1 MAVYTTIDDASLYC
15 RVKAYSGSGSSGDG
29 SSDNIVYDETDTSMK
44 PQFVWV
50 KNRTTT
56 HAFTTYWDLG
66 SDTLRYF
73 SPGEGNDAEVT
84 PDGNVLSSFNSN
96 GFTVGPHA
104 TVSGS
109 GNSLISV
116 SWKEDADGGYDFAMY
131 TGNGTAGNT
140 FSHSLSAV
148 PHFILIKIR
157 SGDTSD
163 WYGYNHRLASAN
175 TKNFFFNTTGA
186 ESASSLWWNST
197 TPTSSVVTLGNQTGN
212 NGNTRPYA
220 AFLWTEKQGYSKFG
234 TYLANNATD
243 GNFLYLGFR
252 PAVFLVKSISGGS
265 ASARNWRLYTNKQ
278 DTFNQMHRK
287 VYTNAGSAEVA
298 NDNEI
303 DFLSNGIK
311 LRANDGGI
319 NTSGETYLFAAWAE
333 APFVNSKGIP
343 CNAR

>member
-1 MAVYTTIDDASLYC
+1 MAYTTIDDASLYC
-15 RVKAYSGSGSSGDG
+15 RVKAYSGSGSGGDG
-29 SSDNIVYDETDTSMK
+29 SSDNIVYDETHTSMK
-44 PQFVWV
+44 PQLIWV

-56 HAFTTYWDLG
+56 HAFMTYFDIG
-66 SDTLRYF
+66 SDTLRF
-73 SPGEGNDAEVT
+73 FAPGEGNDAEGT
-84 PDGNVLSSFNSN
+84 PDDNVLSSFNSN
-96 GFTVGPHA
+96 GFTVGPHD

-116 SWKEDADGGYDFAMY
+116 SWKEDADGGYDYVGY

-163 WYGYNHRLASAN
+163 WYGYNHRLGN
-175 TKNFFFNTTGA
+175 TKNFFFNTTA
-186 ESASSLWWNST
+186 ATSTSNLWWNAT
-197 TPTSSVVTLGNQTGN
+197 TPTSSVVTLGDQTGN
-212 NGNTRPYA
+212 NGNTRPMA

-234 TYLANNATD
+234 TYVANNNAD
-243 GNFLYLGFR
+243 GNFIYLGFR
-252 PAVFLVKSISGGS
+252 PAVFLVKSIDGGS

-287 VYTNAGSAEVA
+287 VYTNTGSAEVA

-311 LRANDGGI
+311 LRSNDGGT

-333 APFVNSKGIP
+333 VPFVNSKGVP

>member
-1 MAVYTTIDDASLYC
+1 MAYTTIDDASLYC
-15 RVKAYSGSGSSGDG
+15 RVKAYSGSGSGGDG
-29 SSDNIVYDETDTSMK
+29 SSDNIVYDETHTSMK
-44 PQFVWV
+44 PQLIWV
-50 KNRTTT
+50 KNRSTT
-56 HAFTTYWDLG
+56 HAFMTYFDIG
-66 SDTLRYF
+66 SDTLRF
-73 SPGEGNDAEVT
+73 FAPGEGNDVEGT
-84 PDGNVLSSFNSN
+84 PDSNVLSSFNSN
-96 GFTVGPHA
+96 GFTVGPHD

-157 SGDTSD
+157 AGESSD
-163 WYGYNHRLASAN
+163 WYGYNHRLGN
-175 TKNFFFNTTGA
+175 TQNFFFNTTA
-186 ESASSLWWNST
+186 ATSTSNLWWNAT
-197 TPTSSVVTLGNQTGN
+197 TPTSSVVTLGDQTGN
-212 NGNTRPYA
+212 NGNARPMA

-234 TYLANNATD
+234 TYLANNNAD
-243 GNFLYLGFR
+243 GNFIYLGFR